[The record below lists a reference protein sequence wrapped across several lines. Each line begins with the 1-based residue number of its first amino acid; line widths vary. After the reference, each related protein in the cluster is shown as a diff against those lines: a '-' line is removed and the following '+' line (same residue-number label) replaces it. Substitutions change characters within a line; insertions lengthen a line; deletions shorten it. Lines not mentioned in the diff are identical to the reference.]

1 MEYQIIL
8 KYFSELNDLQK
19 TQFSSLYLHYEFWN
33 SKINVISR
41 KDLQY
46 FYERHVLHSLAPAK
60 LLRFQNQT
68 HLLDLGTGGGFPGI
82 PLAILFP
89 NAYFTLVDSV
99 QKKIKVVNDIIEK
112 LALKNAIGI
121 VTRAEN
127 VTEKFDFVLVRSV
140 AKIPTL
146 YQWTKNNINPDNNN
160 SIQNGLILLKGGD
173 LTDEIG
179 SFKKSCSVHHLSN
192 YFIEPWFA
200 TKKIVHLP
208 ISK

>member
-179 SFKKSCSVHHLSN
+179 SFKKSCSVHHLNN

>member
-89 NAYFTLVDSV
+89 NAYFTLVDSI

-121 VTRAEN
+121 VTRAED

>member
-140 AKIPTL
+140 AKIPAL
-146 YQWTKNNINPDNNN
+146 YQWTKNSINPDNNN

>member
-140 AKIPTL
+140 AKIPVL
-146 YQWTKNNINPDNNN
+146 YQWTKNSINPDNNN

>member
-121 VTRAEN
+121 VTRAED